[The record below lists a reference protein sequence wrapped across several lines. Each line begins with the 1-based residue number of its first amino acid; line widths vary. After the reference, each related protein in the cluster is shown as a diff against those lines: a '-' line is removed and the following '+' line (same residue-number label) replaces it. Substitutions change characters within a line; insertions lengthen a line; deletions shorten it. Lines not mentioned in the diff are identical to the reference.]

1 MLALA
6 ADALRTRDRVRARYQ
21 RSAAA

>member
-6 ADALRTRDRVRARYQ
+6 ADALRTGDRVRARYQ